1 MIDILLLIV
10 PLYALIVLGFG
21 IVKTNYFPGE
31 HMGAVSQFVVRVS
44 LPVLIFSAVV
54 KGASGGGMSPVFILA
69 YAIGSLISMAVL
81 FTVMRLWLKQP
92 PNQAMIMTLG
102 AAVSNTSFLG
112 IPISSAVFGDAAA
125 PVVASILIVENLVV
139 LPVALIVSDYL
150 HSHGSGFAAAA
161 AQIGKGLATN
171 PLVIALASGL
181 LVVALGV
188 RIPTPLQTSIDMLA
202 SVAPGAALVIVGGT
216 IAMYE
221 VHGVWRRVS
230 VLTLVKLVVHPAAAA
245 LMLGLL
251 PGIDPE
257 MRRIGIVFAA
267 LPMLTIFPIL
277 ARRHGAEMPAASAV
291 VVATALSFITVS
303 AVIWMVTH

>member
-1 MIDILLLIV
+1 MIDNLLLIL

-21 IVKTNYFPGE
+21 IVKSGYFPGE

-44 LPVLIFSAVV
+44 LPVLIFAAVV
-54 KGASGGGMSPVFILA
+54 KGASGGGMNPLFILA

-81 FTVMRLWLKQP
+81 FAVMRLWLKQP

-102 AAVSNTSFLG
+102 AGVSNTSFLG

-139 LPVALIVSDYL
+139 LPIALIASDYL
-150 HSHGSGFAAAA
+150 YSHGSGIVSAVK
-161 AQIGKGLATN
+161 QIGHGLITN
-171 PLVIALASGL
+171 PLVIALALGL
-181 LVVALGV
+181 TVAGLGV
-188 RIPTPLQTSIDMLA
+188 HIPTPLQTSITMLA
-202 SVAPGAALVIVGGT
+202 AMAPGAALVIVGGT

-230 VLTLVKLVVHPAAAA
+230 VLTVVKLVVHPLAASLTLA
-245 LMLGLL
+245 LM

-257 MRRIGIVFAA
+257 IRRIGIVFAA
-267 LPMLTIFPIL
+267 LPMMTIFPIL

-303 AVIWMVTH
+303 AVIWFVTH